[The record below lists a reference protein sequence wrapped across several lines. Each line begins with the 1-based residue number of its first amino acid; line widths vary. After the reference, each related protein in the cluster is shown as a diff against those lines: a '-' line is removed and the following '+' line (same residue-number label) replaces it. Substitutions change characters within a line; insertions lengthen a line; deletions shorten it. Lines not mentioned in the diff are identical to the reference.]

1 MNILVLSDG
10 YPTESHRMSGLFAF
24 DQAKALQSIGHN
36 VVFGCVNFRSIKH
49 RNKPGIYKCEKDGIT
64 IYTINCPLGRI
75 PSIFL
80 KEFQSVAFQMLYR
93 RIRSDGV
100 EVDIVHAHFYDMG
113 YCAAKNKKIFGYKV
127 VLTEH
132 YSGYVK
138 NEKKTVEHLKKHY
151 HLAYEQADIVL
162 AVGNQLAQQL
172 KHLYR
177 VNVEVVPNVVDTTVF
192 NEALEKRCSRT
203 DEIVRFV
210 AVGRLTEQKNLEL
223 LIKAF
228 SRALITNKNMTL
240 SIIGNGVLYQK
251 LSDLIREETA
261 ENEIYLL
268 GGMSR
273 EEIAMEFSKAD
284 CFVLLSSY
292 ETFGVVYI
300 EALAAGLP
308 VIATSCG
315 GPEDFIKKEYGI
327 LLDNPNEEIASKA
340 IIQMS
345 NTYLS
350 YNAKFLSKDINSR
363 FSPKV
368 IANKLN
374 AEYTKCFVK

>member
-24 DQAKALQSIGHN
+24 DQAKALQSIGNN

-75 PSIFL
+75 PTIFL
-80 KEFQSVAFQMLYR
+80 KEFQSVAFQRLYK
-93 RIRSDGV
+93 RIRSDRV

-113 YCAAKNKKIFGYKV
+113 YCAAKYKKIFGYKL

-138 NEKKTVEHLKKHY
+138 NEKKTVEYLKKHY

-172 KHLYR
+172 KHLYK
-177 VNVEVVPNVVDTTVF
+177 VNVEVVPNVVDTAIF
-192 NEALEKRCSRT
+192 NEVLAKRCSRT
-203 DEIVRFV
+203 DGIVRFV
-210 AVGRLTEQKNLEL
+210 AVGRLMEGKNFEL

-228 SRALITNKNMTL
+228 SRALIANKNITL
-240 SIIGNGVLYQK
+240 SIIGDGVLYQK
-251 LSDLIREETA
+251 LSELKRKKKV
-261 ENEIYLL
+261 ENKVFLL

-273 EEIAMEFSKAD
+273 EEIAIEFSKAD

-292 ETFGVVYI
+292 ETFGLVYI
-300 EALAAGLP
+300 ESLAAGLP
-308 VIATSCG
+308 VIATACG
-315 GPEDFIKKEYGI
+315 GPNDFIKKEYGI
-327 LLDNPNEEIASKA
+327 LLDNPNEEIASNA
-340 IIQMS
+340 ILQMS
-345 NTYLS
+345 SS
-350 YNAKFLSKDINSR
+350 YKSYDAKFLSSDINAQ

-368 IANKLN
+368 IANHLDVLYRN
-374 AEYTKCFVK
+374 CFLM

>member
-1 MNILVLSDG
+1 MTILVLSDG

-24 DQAKALQSIGHN
+24 DQAKALQSIGNN

-64 IYTINCPLGRI
+64 IYSINCPLGRI
-75 PSIFL
+75 PSNLL
-80 KEFQSVAFQMLYR
+80 KEFQSIAFRMLYR

-113 YCAAKNKKIFGYKV
+113 YCAVKNKKNFGYKV

-132 YSGYVK
+132 YSGYVN
-138 NEKKTVEHLKKHY
+138 NEKKTVKHLKKHY
-151 HLAYEQADIVL
+151 RLAYEQADIVL

-177 VNVEVVPNVVDTTVF
+177 VNVEVVPNVVDITVF
-192 NEALEKRCSRT
+192 NEALEKRHSKT
-203 DEIVRFV
+203 DGIVRFV
-210 AVGRLTEQKNLEL
+210 AVGRLTEQKNFEL

-228 SRALITNKNMTL
+228 SRALITKKNMTL
-240 SIIGNGVLYQK
+240 NIIGDGILYEK
-251 LSDLIREETA
+251 LSDIIREENA
-261 ENEIYLL
+261 ENEISLL

-273 EEIAMEFSKAD
+273 DEIAIEFSKAD
-284 CFVLLSSY
+284 CFALLSSY

-327 LLDNPNEEIASKA
+327 LLDNPNEETASNA

-350 YNAKFLSKDINSR
+350 YDAKFLSKDINSR

-374 AEYTKCFVK
+374 AEYTECFVK